1 MWFLLS
7 GIYLGWALG
16 ANDAANAF
24 GTGVTSGLVS
34 YKLAVVL
41 TAIFVI
47 LGAVMEGT
55 KCFDTVGYFTSLTL
69 FTAFLVTLSA
79 AITVTLMTRLKLP
92 VSTSQAVLGAI
103 VGIAIVGEGWRGLPM
118 DKLTK
123 VALCWIFT
131 PLGAAVISFLLFMG
145 LGYLVNRIRGLA
157 VFTHLMR
164 IGILVTGCFSAYA
177 LGSNNVANTTGAF
190 VGAGLITPI
199 EGALIGSIS
208 IGVGALTYSRG
219 VMISVGRRISL
230 LDPFSALVV
239 VLAGAITVYLY
250 TQIGVPV
257 STSQAVVGAVAA
269 IGLAK
274 GIRTI
279 NKKMLFFILLGWIS
293 TPLLAA
299 SLSILMLLL
308 FSGII

>member
-1 MWFLLS
+1 M
-7 GIYLGWALG
+7 G
-16 ANDAANAF
+16 
-24 GTGVTSGLVS
+24 
-34 YKLAVVL
+34 
-41 TAIFVI
+41 
-47 LGAVMEGT
+47 
-55 KCFDTVGYFTSLTL
+55 
-69 FTAFLVTLSA
+69 
-79 AITVTLMTRLKLP
+79 
-92 VSTSQAVLGAI
+92 
-103 VGIAIVGEGWRGLPM
+103 
-118 DKLTK
+118 KLTK
-123 VALCWIFT
+123 VVLCWIFT

-164 IGILVTGCFSAYA
+164 IGILVTGCFGAYA

-208 IGVGALTYSRG
+208 IGVGAITYSRG

-279 NKKMLFFILLGWIS
+279 NKKMLFFVLLGWIS

-299 SLSILMLLL
+299 SLSILLLL
-308 FSGII
+308 SLG

>member
-34 YKLAVVL
+34 YKMAVIL

-69 FTAFLVTLSA
+69 FTALLVTLSA

-92 VSTSQAVLGAI
+92 VSTSQAILGAI

-123 VALCWIFT
+123 VVLCWIFT

-293 TPLLAA
+293 TPILAA

>member
-16 ANDAANAF
+16 ANDAANVF

-34 YKLAVVL
+34 YKMAVIL

-69 FTAFLVTLSA
+69 FTALLVTLSA

-92 VSTSQAVLGAI
+92 VSTSQAILGAI
-103 VGIAIVGEGWRGLPM
+103 VGIAIVGKGWRGLPM

-123 VALCWIFT
+123 VVLCWIFT

-164 IGILVTGCFSAYA
+164 IGVLVTGCFSAYA

-274 GIRTI
+274 GVRTI

-293 TPLLAA
+293 TPILAA

>member
-16 ANDAANAF
+16 ANDAANVF

-34 YKLAVVL
+34 YKMAVIL

-69 FTAFLVTLSA
+69 FTALLVTLSA

-92 VSTSQAVLGAI
+92 VSTSQAILGAI

-123 VALCWIFT
+123 VVLCWIFT

-279 NKKMLFFILLGWIS
+279 NKKMLFFVLLGWIS

>member
-16 ANDAANAF
+16 ANDAANVF

-34 YKLAVVL
+34 YKLAVIL
-41 TAIFVI
+41 TTIFVI

-69 FTAFLVTLSA
+69 FTALLVTLSA

-92 VSTSQAVLGAI
+92 VSTSQAILGAI

-118 DKLTK
+118 GKLTK
-123 VALCWIFT
+123 VILCWIFT
-131 PLGAAVISFLLFMG
+131 PLGAAIISFLLFMG

-164 IGILVTGCFSAYA
+164 IGILVTGCFGAYA

>member
-34 YKLAVVL
+34 YKLAVIL

-69 FTAFLVTLSA
+69 FTALLVTLSA

-92 VSTSQAVLGAI
+92 VSTSQAILGAI

-123 VALCWIFT
+123 VVLCWIFT

-157 VFTHLMR
+157 VFTRLMR

>member
-16 ANDAANAF
+16 ANDAANVF

-34 YKLAVVL
+34 YKMAVIL

-69 FTAFLVTLSA
+69 FTALLVTLSA

-92 VSTSQAVLGAI
+92 VSTSQAILGAI

-118 DKLTK
+118 GKLTK
-123 VALCWIFT
+123 VILCWIFT

>member
-16 ANDAANAF
+16 ANDAANVF

-34 YKLAVVL
+34 YRLAVIL

-55 KCFDTVGYFTSLTL
+55 KCIGTVGYFTSLTL
-69 FTAFLVTLSA
+69 FTALLVTLSA
-79 AITVTLMTRLKLP
+79 AITVTLMTWLKLP
-92 VSTSQAVLGAI
+92 VSTSQAILGAI
-103 VGIAIVGEGWRGLPM
+103 MGIAIMGEGWRGLPM

-123 VALCWIFT
+123 VILCWVFT
-131 PLGAAVISFLLFMG
+131 PLGAAIISFLLFMG

-157 VFTHLMR
+157 IFTHLMR
-164 IGILVTGCFSAYA
+164 IGILVTGCFGAYA

-190 VGAGLITPI
+190 VGAGLISPI

-208 IGVGALTYSRG
+208 IGVGAITYSRG
-219 VMISVGRRISL
+219 VMRSVGRRISL

-239 VLAGAITVYLY
+239 VLAGAVTVYLY

-274 GIRTI
+274 GIRTV
-279 NKKMLFFILLGWIS
+279 NKKMLFFVLLGWIS
-293 TPLLAA
+293 TPLMSA
-299 SLSILMLLL
+299 SLSILLLL
-308 FSGII
+308 SLGIA